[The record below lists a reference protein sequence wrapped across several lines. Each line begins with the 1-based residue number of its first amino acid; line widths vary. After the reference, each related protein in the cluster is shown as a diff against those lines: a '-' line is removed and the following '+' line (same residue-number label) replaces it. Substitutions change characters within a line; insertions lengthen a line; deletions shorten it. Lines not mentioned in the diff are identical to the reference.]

1 MRSDGYAR
9 QDRVGAAGADV
20 LRIGETVVLVAV
32 DEVDIVEPW
41 FHPAWPLCRA
51 LGALGF
57 GFVHL
62 LGAGMFGEEFSLLME
77 SFPFARDDPPP
88 GDAPPGDVVLH
99 LGSDPGLRED
109 WARLALSRSS
119 GFASLSWGPTWVA
132 MQSLEGILLG
142 AGAKDRTPRTGEEP
156 LEPIARIAAGLAL
169 QEALIFAGQLDEAA
183 PPAPLVWFD
192 ATSETRGQQEG
203 QSEWPEVWIENEVL
217 EVMGAGAVGT
227 HLLES
232 LAPML
237 GPGCELRIADFD
249 EVGPE
254 NLATQPVFSA
264 DDVGRP
270 KAIAMAEKLA
280 PLCNPGLMIQPLVMR
295 YQDRPSTL
303 SAPSLRI
310 ACPDSFAAR
319 KYAND
324 CSLAD
329 GIPLL
334 EAGSAPLAAQQRSY
348 LPGRTACLAHRIP
361 NLAERAA
368 SERDS
373 ASCWQDRALTL
384 PGTSM
389 ICGGILAAEAL
400 RALQPE
406 GFGWPSAG
414 TIVYDARFP
423 ERFGVIDPRPPC
435 LHPRSARTSGRGEG
449 APGGHPR

>member
-1 MRSDGYAR
+1 
-9 QDRVGAAGADV
+9 
-20 LRIGETVVLVAV
+20 
-32 DEVDIVEPW
+32 
-41 FHPAWPLCRA
+41 
-51 LGALGF
+51 
-57 GFVHL
+57 
-62 LGAGMFGEEFSLLME
+62 ME

-99 LGSDPGLRED
+99 LGSDPGSREA

-119 GFASLSWGPTWVA
+119 RFASLSWGPTWVA